1 MIKLRKEVV
10 FGVFLGLILII
21 GVGIAS
27 RPKLS
32 KPVPKPQKSPAT
44 VTVLE
49 PRTAREILLDA
60 ESLLLRNNSE
70 ALKKEINNL
79 VSEFPNSYEA
89 YITIELIGSVSAR
102 PFTKDRSDYYSAE
115 KVASFNCS
123 ADDVERIIKLYG
135 AMKTIG
141 DNYHN
146 ANPELKNATDS
157 VYMAYNFSKPDYT
170 FCGLL
175 EAIKSLDLTR
185 RIAVGYESRDN
196 HKKWINSK
204 VVPSKLEW
212 LSEIE
217 NKKVAERKVV
227 DENDRKIKVVIDKKH
242 QALSAK
248 FRGVRLR
255 AESGGLEAMFEL
267 SEMLRNGIG
276 CETNINESNQ
286 WLSKFNQ
293 KMQSEIK

>member
-60 ESLLLRNNSE
+60 ESRLLRNNSE

-79 VSEFPNSYEA
+79 VSEFPNSYES
-89 YITIELIGSVSAR
+89 YITIELIGAVSDR
-102 PFTKDRSDYYSAE
+102 LFTKDRSEYYSTE

-123 ADDVERIIKLYG
+123 TDDVERIIKLYG

-141 DNYHN
+141 NNYHN
-146 ANPELKNATDS
+146 ANPELKHATDS
-157 VYMAYNFSKPDYT
+157 AYMAYNFAKPDYT
-170 FCGLL
+170 FAGLL
-175 EAIKSLDLTR
+175 EAIKLLDLTR

-242 QALSAK
+242 KTLSAK

-286 WLSKFNQ
+286 WLNKFNQ
-293 KMQSEIK
+293 KR